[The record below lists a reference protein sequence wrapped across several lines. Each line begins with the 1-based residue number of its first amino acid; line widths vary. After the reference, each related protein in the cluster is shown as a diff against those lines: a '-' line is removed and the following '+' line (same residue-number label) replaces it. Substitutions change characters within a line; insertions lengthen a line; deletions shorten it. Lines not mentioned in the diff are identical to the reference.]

1 MYSSR
6 PGLLI
11 GYHGC
16 DEAIRDA
23 IVTDKAMLRVSQ
35 NKYDWL
41 GAGYYFWEDNYA
53 RALDF
58 AIHPPGKKQIK
69 KPAVLGAIIELGN
82 CLDLMNMDYILM
94 IKDSFSN
101 LSASLTTSNKSL
113 PINRNANSSND
124 ILLRE
129 LDCAV
134 IENLHLQ
141 RASKNKK
148 AFDSVRG
155 LFVEGQPVYEGA
167 GFHDKNH
174 IQLCIRNPNCIKGF
188 FKPREEIHWLG

>member
-11 GYHGC
+11 GFHGC
-16 DEAIRDA
+16 EEAVRDA
-23 IVTDKAMLRVSQ
+23 IVADKAMLRASQ

-41 GAGYYFWEDNYA
+41 GTGYYFWECNYA

-58 AIHPPGKKQIK
+58 ATHPPGKKQII
-69 KPAVLGAIIELGN
+69 KPAVLGAVIELGH
-82 CLDLMNMDYILM
+82 CLDLMDKEHIHLV
-94 IKDSFSN
+94 KDSFYS
-101 LSASLTTSNKSL
+101 LSAFSIMTNKQM
-113 PINRNANSSND
+113 PINRNIGPSSD
-124 ILLRE
+124 FLLRE

-141 RASKNKK
+141 RASRNKK

-155 LFVEGQPVYEGA
+155 LFVEGHPVYEGA

>member
-16 DEAIRDA
+16 DEAVRDA
-23 IVTDKAMLRVSQ
+23 IVADKAMLRASR

-58 AIHPPGKKQIK
+58 ATHPPGKKQITR
-69 KPAVLGAIIELGN
+69 PAVLGAVIELGN
-82 CLDLMNMDYILM
+82 CLDLMNMDHILM
-94 IKDSFSN
+94 VKDSFYN
-101 LSASLTTSNKSL
+101 LRAIFEMNKGQL
-113 PINRNANSSND
+113 PANRNIGTSND

-134 IENLHLQ
+134 IENLHMQ
-141 RASKNKK
+141 RAFKNKK

-174 IQLCIRNPNCIKGF
+174 IQICIRNPNCIKGF
-188 FKPREEIHWLG
+188 FKPREEAHWLG